1 MGSTEVDSTTILGGE
16 YELVNVGVSTKT
28 MSAEKV
34 GEAVHYGQINS
45 AVLKNDPNH
54 MYEDYVN
61 DFVKDIGG
69 ESNTYASKYYAQQVM
84 MKSFGS
90 FCK

>member
-54 MYEDYVN
+54 MY
-61 DFVKDIGG
+61 
-69 ESNTYASKYYAQQVM
+69 
-84 MKSFGS
+84 
-90 FCK
+90 